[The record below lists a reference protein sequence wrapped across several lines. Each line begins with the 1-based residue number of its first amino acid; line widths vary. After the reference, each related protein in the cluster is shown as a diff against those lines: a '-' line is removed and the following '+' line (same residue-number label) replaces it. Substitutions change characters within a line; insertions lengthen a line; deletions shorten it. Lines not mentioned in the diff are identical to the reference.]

1 MVEFKPDMK
10 IRRKVESP
18 KSKDNLTFLQENEF
32 AEINTNMPK
41 KIDKVIFRLISEN
54 MTLINHLL
62 KFIYFSLIFYSL
74 VC

>member
-32 AEINTNMPK
+32 VEINTNMPK
-41 KIDKVIFRLISEN
+41 
-54 MTLINHLL
+54 
-62 KFIYFSLIFYSL
+62 
-74 VC
+74 